1 MKCKIMTFIVLT
13 LLVLLSACSGNKK
26 VEMQTEQ
33 VPVRNPLVLAHQAAT
48 SGTDLYNKELYN
60 DAIKSF
66 SEAIDLFTEA
76 SATASA
82 VDSIAE
88 NIEKMKL
95 NIAKSY
101 IELASES
108 TEMNMYE
115 DALVFY
121 NKALNIYTSIAP
133 TLISEEELNQNI
145 IGLYNNMAIVA
156 KQAGKYEN
164 ALEYYN
170 QILKLNPKDTDTIYA
185 KFYVLKDNLNDENR
199 AYNVLIEYA
208 ELTRDAK
215 AFINIGDFYADKG
228 NMIEASK
235 YYQKAL
241 AIEPNVDVYRRLAN
255 YYRITKDWANANVYL
270 LKVVES
276 NPEPSELAQIYIMIG
291 KNYDEMKD
299 KKKMVEY
306 YEKSLSIERD
316 PQLALLLASY
326 YNSQK
331 NYAKVISNSNIT
343 LSIDPKN
350 VDALMLRGVAYFQ
363 TKNYTAA
370 KADLERLKNHPKYG
384 AQATN
389 LLKNIPK

>member
-1 MKCKIMTFIVLT
+1 MEDLPMKCKIMTFIVLT

-121 NKALNIYTSIAP
+121 NKALNIYT
-133 TLISEEELNQNI
+133 L
-145 IGLYNNMAIVA
+145 
-156 KQAGKYEN
+156 
-164 ALEYYN
+164 
-170 QILKLNPKDTDTIYA
+170 
-185 KFYVLKDNLNDENR
+185 
-199 AYNVLIEYA
+199 
-208 ELTRDAK
+208 
-215 AFINIGDFYADKG
+215 
-228 NMIEASK
+228 
-235 YYQKAL
+235 
-241 AIEPNVDVYRRLAN
+241 
-255 YYRITKDWANANVYL
+255 
-270 LKVVES
+270 
-276 NPEPSELAQIYIMIG
+276 
-291 KNYDEMKD
+291 
-299 KKKMVEY
+299 
-306 YEKSLSIERD
+306 
-316 PQLALLLASY
+316 
-326 YNSQK
+326 
-331 NYAKVISNSNIT
+331 
-343 LSIDPKN
+343 
-350 VDALMLRGVAYFQ
+350 
-363 TKNYTAA
+363 
-370 KADLERLKNHPKYG
+370 
-384 AQATN
+384 
-389 LLKNIPK
+389 